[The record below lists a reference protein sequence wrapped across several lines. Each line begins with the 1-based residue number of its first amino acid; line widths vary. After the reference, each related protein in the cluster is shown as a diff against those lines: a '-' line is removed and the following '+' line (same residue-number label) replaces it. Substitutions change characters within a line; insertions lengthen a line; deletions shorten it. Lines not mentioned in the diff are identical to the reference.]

1 MEEYLD
7 VVCEGK
13 KNDPNKTKS
22 NKTSTLEAKNL
33 DMDLKIKTY
42 KMKKLCPSEPPS
54 LAAEHSNM
62 NHRISVRF

>member
-22 NKTSTLEAKNL
+22 NKTSTLEVKNL
-33 DMDLKIKTY
+33 DIDLKSKTY

-54 LAAEHSNM
+54 IPAEQSNK

>member
-33 DMDLKIKTY
+33 DFDLISKTC
-42 KMKKLCPSEPPS
+42 KVKKLCPSEPPS
-54 LAAEHSNM
+54 LPAEHSKK